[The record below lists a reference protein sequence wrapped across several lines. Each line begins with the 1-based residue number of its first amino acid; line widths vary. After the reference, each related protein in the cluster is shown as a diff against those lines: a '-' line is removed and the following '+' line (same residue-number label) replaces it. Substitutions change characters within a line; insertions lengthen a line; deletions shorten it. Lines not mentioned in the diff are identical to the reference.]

1 MPQEYESLS
10 KSSLRTFL
18 RALFTIFGITVALVL
33 ISLLFVTTKEKV
45 PQKYAVKILPNAEGK
60 RAVLPDSGPV
70 LLQINIRGVIGLDH
84 LTSTT
89 INEILVESREATL
102 DNGRV
107 KGILLSLNSP
117 GGTVTDASGIY
128 NALQEYKT
136 RYQVPIVAHVDGLSA
151 SGAVMISAAA
161 DKIVSTDSSLVGSV
175 GVITAPFFNVTNLL
189 EKVGVSSLTIFA
201 GKDKDELN
209 PFRPW
214 TATEGKPVEEITSY
228 FYQYFVN
235 LVTSHRP
242 QLNKEKLM
250 KEYGARVFPASIA
263 QEHGYIDATGYS
275 RSDALKLLL
284 AEAKIEGDYRV
295 VELSD
300 QSWFSELF
308 QSQSPLFT
316 GTMQHRLQ
324 LTPEQHPDLQG
335 QLLYLYRP

>member
-18 RALFTIFGITVALVL
+18 KALFAIFGVVAALVL
-33 ISLLFVTTKEKV
+33 ISFLFVSTKEKL
-45 PQKYAVKILPNAEGK
+45 PQKYTVKILPNAEGK

-70 LLQINIRGVIGLDH
+70 ILQLNIHGVIGLDH
-84 LTSTT
+84 LTTSA
-89 INEILVESREATL
+89 INELLVESREATL
-102 DNGRV
+102 DNNRV

-136 RYQVPIVAHVDGLSA
+136 RYHVPIVGHVEGLSA

-161 DKIVSTDSSLVGSV
+161 DKIVSTDSSIIGSV
-175 GVITAPFFNVTNLL
+175 GVITSPFFNVTSLL

-201 GKDKDELN
+201 GKGKDELN

-214 TATEGKPVEEITSY
+214 TATEGKSVEEITSY

-235 LVTSHRP
+235 LVTQHRP

-250 KEYGARVFPASIA
+250 KEYGAKVFPASVA
-263 QEHGYIDATGYS
+263 QEHGYIDAIGYS

-295 VELSD
+295 VELTD
-300 QSWFSELF
+300 HSWFSELF
-308 QSQSPLFT
+308 QSKSPLFT
-316 GTMQHRLQ
+316 GTLEHRLQ
-324 LTPEQHPDLQG
+324 LSPEQHPNLQN